1 MPDTATPCGEPMLT
15 VLGGLAEFERSLIP
29 ARTQAGVQG
38 AEERG
43 VIFGR
48 STKLNA
54 KQRRIIAERYAAG
67 ETAAAL
73 AREFEVG
80 EATVWRALKLTCSGA
95 ARMLAFL
102 PNRVFQASGR
112 ARFEAAVVPFASG
125 L

>member
-1 MPDTATPCGEPMLT
+1 
-15 VLGGLAEFERSLIP
+15 
-29 ARTQAGVQG
+29 
-38 AEERG
+38 

-48 STKLNA
+48 STTLNA

-73 AREFEVG
+73 EREFEVG

-112 ARFEAAVVPFASG
+112 ARFEAAVVQFACG